1 MIDTIGI
8 ELSNAEIGD
17 NVDFMK
23 IKDILGNMA
32 YYYSY
37 YGKKCFI
44 KNIDGLKIRIDKN
57 SLKISGS
64 LSGWYFGSNVET
76 FTYQTFLDAIKRL
89 EETFQIS
96 LEKAVI
102 TRLDMAGNFSMTY
115 SPRVYQDN
123 LLSLKKFKRGYMEGD
138 TLYFFSTGQK
148 LCIYDK
154 TKEMRA
160 KYPDYP
166 MKEGY
171 LLRYEM
177 RLFNLKKDERLTIG
191 EFCQKKRY
199 RQYVRL
205 WWDLYKKI
213 VKRPKKAVKPGVNY
227 EYVKTPKDFKEMAA
241 SYYIAECGLEKMI
254 RGVDDARISATLTP
268 MQTLRM
274 KRCYE
279 ESASYTGTGKIDYT
293 STVTELN
300 KKVEYFYQEQVGGL
314 KTTNAIH
321 PYGL

>member
-8 ELSNAEIGD
+8 RLSMAEIGD
-17 NVDFMK
+17 NMDFMR
-23 IKDILGNMA
+23 IKDIFGNMG
-32 YYYSY
+32 YYFSPR
-37 YGKKCFI
+37 GNECFTGNL
-44 KNIDGLKIRIDKN
+44 KNLKIRIYKN
-57 SLKISGS
+57 SLTLSGS
-64 LSGWYFGSNVET
+64 LSEWYFGNNVET
-76 FTYQTFLDAIKRL
+76 FTYFTFLDAIKRL
-89 EETFQIS
+89 EDTFQIS

-148 LCIYDK
+148 LCVYDK
-154 TKEMRA
+154 TKEMRT

-166 MKEGY
+166 MKEGH

-177 RLFNLKKDERLTIG
+177 RLFNFKKDERLTIG

-213 VKRPKKAVKPGVNY
+213 VKRPKKGVKPGVNY
-227 EYVKTPKDFKEMAA
+227 
-241 SYYIAECGLEKMI
+241 
-254 RGVDDARISATLTP
+254 
-268 MQTLRM
+268 
-274 KRCYE
+274 
-279 ESASYTGTGKIDYT
+279 
-293 STVTELN
+293 
-300 KKVEYFYQEQVGGL
+300 
-314 KTTNAIH
+314 
-321 PYGL
+321 